1 MGEEERP
8 DVISRRSLAGVGNR
22 RVVVEDIGEP
32 GKTELLDE
40 VAPNHGLDENISI
53 PAQLVEVSPAMTTDR
68 GPSSIR

>member
-1 MGEEERP
+1 
-8 DVISRRSLAGVGNR
+8 
-22 RVVVEDIGEP
+22 VVVEDIGEP